1 MMNAYC
7 PACGGRIIPYM
18 DMRDGKA
25 HCGKCD
31 VAYTI
36 QEFWEILLKTKGG
49 SHAGK
54 KEGSKE
60 GKEKSNEEE
69 GSG

>member
-1 MMNAYC
+1 MRC
-7 PACGGRIIPYM
+7 PCCNQSHYNM
-18 DMRDGKA
+18 GKW
-25 HCGKCD
+25 CSRPSGKCD